1 MIKNK
6 FVILVN
12 FLLLL
17 IIVLNP
23 VGSISARK
31 DSSPYIISTRKI
43 YTGKPYASFTSL
55 VNHEG
60 RFYCAF
66 REAKKHYD
74 PSGEDVGVVKILY
87 SKDGKRW
94 QSFLTYSVDGIDL
107 RDPKL
112 TVTPEGKIMLLV
124 EEVKYEKKV
133 AVLRK
138 TCVSFF
144 SSNKLHTE
152 LLPISFMSDMK
163 WNWLWDITWIEGT
176 AYGYI
181 YVP

>member
-163 WNWLWDITWIEGT
+163 WNWLWI
-176 AYGYI
+176 
-181 YVP
+181 

>member
-66 REAKKHYD
+66 REAKNTM
-74 PSGEDVGVVKILY
+74 ILAE
-87 SKDGKRW
+87 K
-94 QSFLTYSVDGIDL
+94 
-107 RDPKL
+107 
-112 TVTPEGKIMLLV
+112 MLELLKFYIQGW
-124 EEVKYEKKV
+124 ETL
-133 AVLRK
+133 AVLLN
-138 TCVSFF
+138 V
-144 SSNKLHTE
+144 
-152 LLPISFMSDMK
+152 
-163 WNWLWDITWIEGT
+163 
-176 AYGYI
+176 
-181 YVP
+181 